1 MVGIMKIACGLKFTG
16 IICEDEETA
25 RNYLVQQ
32 EWVAKY
38 LIDDCYEFIPV
49 AYVTKDLEIK

>member
-1 MVGIMKIACGLKFTG
+1 MVGIMRIACGLKFTG

-32 EWVAKY
+32 GVKKY

-49 AYVTKDLEIK
+49 ACVTKNLEIN

>member
-1 MVGIMKIACGLKFTG
+1 MVAIMRYACGLKFTETV
-16 IICEDEETA
+16 CEDEETA

-32 EWVAKY
+32 GVQKC

-49 AYVTKDLEIK
+49 AYVTKDLEVK